1 MLLYSF
7 TKVGRGKGF
16 KSQLWLFSFTE
27 EYFQVI
33 LKKQKLGRK
42 LNSRLTFYRR
52 ARGCRG
58 GLDNYRMGS

>member
-33 LKKQKLGRK
+33 KKKIKIRAQTKL
-42 LNSRLTFYRR
+42 LPNL
-52 ARGCRG
+52 
-58 GLDNYRMGS
+58 L